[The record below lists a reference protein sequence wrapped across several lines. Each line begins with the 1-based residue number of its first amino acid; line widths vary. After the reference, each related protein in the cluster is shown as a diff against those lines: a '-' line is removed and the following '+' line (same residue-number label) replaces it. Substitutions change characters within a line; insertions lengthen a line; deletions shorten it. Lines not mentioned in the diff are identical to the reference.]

1 MKSRTLISLV
11 SLLTLACS
19 HAGSS
24 SPTADRIAGSTVGHD
39 VEYTV
44 DGKVM
49 QGYFATNPA
58 SDSRSSLVVI
68 VHDWNGIDAYE
79 KMRADMLAKEGYA
92 AFCIDVYGKGV
103 RPQTVADCSAEA
115 GKYYSDPELLRK
127 RLQGGLDAARKQ
139 EGVDSGRVAAI
150 GYCFGGMSVLEM
162 ARAGMSLRGV
172 ASFHG
177 SLATSNQMKR
187 GAYKG
192 KVLILHG
199 AADPLVPEKDVEA
212 IRKELSAAGVAYEF
226 VAYPGAEHAFTVK
239 GSESMGIK
247 GVSYNAEADSKSW
260 DKLLEFL
267 KGLL

>member
-1 MKSRTLISLV
+1 MKSPLLLTLV

-19 HAGSS
+19 HAGS
-24 SPTADRIAGSTVGHD
+24 PGSEGAANVVGAD

-44 DGKVM
+44 DGVTM

-103 RPQTVADCSAEA
+103 RPTTVAECSAEA
-115 GKYYSDPELLRK
+115 GKYYNDPMLLRK
-127 RLQGGLDAARKQ
+127 RLQGGLDAARRRD
-139 EGVDSGRVAAI
+139 GVDSGRVAAI

-162 ARAGMSLRGV
+162 ARAGMTLRGV

-177 SLATSNQMKR
+177 SLATANPMKR
-187 GAYKG
+187 GAFKG

-199 AADPLVPEKDVEA
+199 AADPLVPEKDVDSV
-212 IRKELSAAGVAYEF
+212 RKELSAAGVAYEF

-239 GSESMGIK
+239 GSEALGLK
-247 GVSYNAEADSKSW
+247 GVSYNADADAKSW
-260 DKLLEFL
+260 QKLLEFL
-267 KGLL
+267 KELL